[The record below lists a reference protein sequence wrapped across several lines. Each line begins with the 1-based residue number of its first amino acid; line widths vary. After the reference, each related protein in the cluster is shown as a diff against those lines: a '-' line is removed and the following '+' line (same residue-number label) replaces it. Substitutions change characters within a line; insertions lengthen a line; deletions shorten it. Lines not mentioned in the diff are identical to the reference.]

1 MMRYTQPHSW
11 PAHNCSQPPAL
22 RPCPRTQRGPAAR
35 SAAALGT
42 PRSPITISLRPM
54 KNCGSSAAARG
65 GLAAGW
71 GNSTQHQQ
79 HIVRSS
85 QEEDLVNWLN
95 SLTSDIKF
103 IQFTGIG
110 IIGSHLA
117 PTSFERQE
125 ECRWD
130 DKAADSLLTGDG
142 GDLREGE
149 LEQHLLLVIHHV
161 HARPVHR
168 DYHIV
173 LGQVG
178 TWTKFMDVWR
188 ISFRSVLRSRL
199 QCTSCKYTSPLQN
212 HISWWK
218 PVRKEKIQQRYRR
231 LNGFN

>member
-1 MMRYTQPHSW
+1 MRYTQHSW

-95 SLTSDIKF
+95 SLTYRYKIHSIYWHWNHWIPSSPYFIWATGRVLMGWQGCGLTSDWRRWWSRGRRARAAPAPGHPPRTRPSSSPRLSHRSWAGWDLDKIHGCMAYF
-103 IQFTGIG
+103 ISF
-110 IIGSHLA
+110 
-117 PTSFERQE
+117 SFE
-125 ECRWD
+125 
-130 DKAADSLLTGDG
+130 K
-142 GDLREGE
+142 
-149 LEQHLLLVIHHV
+149 
-161 HARPVHR
+161 
-168 DYHIV
+168 
-173 LGQVG
+173 
-178 TWTKFMDVWR
+178 
-188 ISFRSVLRSRL
+188 
-199 QCTSCKYTSPLQN
+199 
-212 HISWWK
+212 
-218 PVRKEKIQQRYRR
+218 
-231 LNGFN
+231 